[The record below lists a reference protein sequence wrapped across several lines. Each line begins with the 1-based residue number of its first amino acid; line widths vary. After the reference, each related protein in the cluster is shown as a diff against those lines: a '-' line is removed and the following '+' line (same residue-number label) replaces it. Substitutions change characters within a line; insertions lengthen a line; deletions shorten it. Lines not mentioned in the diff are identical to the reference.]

1 MINQVK
7 AVINSMLPANG
18 TNGKNFLP
26 QYSDEY
32 AAGYIAAVEKIQAE
46 IERLEAIE
54 AEKIS
59 YTRVNA
65 DSYGNP
71 RYVISYFNLLTPYE
85 QETLHYS
92 EKYDYAAKRA
102 NRIGGSKYRGK
113 DYGGGIVFQSYNMAK
128 TIEDIKELLKE
139 AKEKEP
145 APEAVK

>member
-1 MINQVK
+1 MINQLK
-7 AVINSMLPANG
+7 QFINEQIKTTGQRVEDNP
-18 TNGKNFLP
+18 TGKHT
-26 QYSDEY
+26 QY
-32 AAGYIAAVEKIQAE
+32 AQGILRGYDRVLQE

-59 YTRVNA
+59 YTRVNS

-71 RYVISYFNLLTPYE
+71 RYVVSYFNLLTPYE

-113 DYGGGIVFQSYNMAK
+113 DYAGGIVFQSYNMAE
-128 TIEDIKELLKE
+128 TIEDIKKLLKE